1 MSATAKLQYFVR
13 TALGSLVRA
22 PFVHLIAV
30 SSLALALVGYGAARI
45 AQERLQALLASF
57 GGEAELVVYLD
68 DGQPQEKLQS
78 LAQALAERAH
88 GEATLVS
95 PRAALERL
103 ARELDEPALLRADLG
118 DNPLPWSVELKL
130 PVGEREPQRLE
141 TLAEQVR
148 QLPFVRS
155 VDFGQQAVRALA
167 QIEQALRLA
176 GLFAFALVFLTAIIV
191 VSATLQLAIFARK
204 DEIEIQ
210 KLVGATDL
218 FVRVP
223 FLIEGLLQGGIAAVV
238 ALGLLRAAGRA
249 LTQGALADV
258 GLLAAPAGGGVDWQ
272 RLGLEATGIGMAL
285 GLLGSFIAVRRFL
298 RV

>member
-22 PFVHLIAV
+22 PFVHLIAIA
-30 SSLALALVGYGAARI
+30 SLALALVGYGSARI
-45 AQERLQALLASF
+45 AQARLVGMMKSF
-57 GGEAELVVYLD
+57 GGQAELVVYLH
-68 DGQPQEKLQS
+68 DGQPPDKLDA

-95 PRAALERL
+95 PRTALQRL
-103 ARELDEPALLRADLG
+103 AAELDEPALLGADLG

-130 PVGEREPQRLE
+130 PVGERDPSRLKG
-141 TLAEQVR
+141 LADQVR
-148 QLPFVRS
+148 ALPFVRG
-155 VDFGQQAVRALA
+155 VDFGQEAVEALA

-176 GLFAFALVFLTAIIV
+176 GLFAFALVFLTAVIV

-218 FVRVP
+218 FVRLP
-223 FLIEGLLQGGIAAVV
+223 FLIEGMLQGAIASVL
-238 ALGLLRAAGRA
+238 ALGALKLAGRA
-249 LTQGALADV
+249 LAQGALRNV
-258 GLLAAPAGGGVDWQ
+258 GLLIAEPGFVVDWR
-272 RLGLEATGIGMAL
+272 RLALECLGIGLAL
-285 GLLGSFIAVRRFL
+285 GLVGSFIAVRRFL
-298 RV
+298 KV